1 MAQVKSEK
9 VCRMTVIRTVTSR
22 FIVAGFNGS
31 SILMISDYIYWMD
44 NEREIL
50 NWMVD
55 NLPNGIDHQEGM
67 VLTFDNEQDRLMF
80 LLRWG

>member
-1 MAQVKSEK
+1 M
-9 VCRMTVIRTVTSR
+9 
-22 FIVAGFNGS
+22 NGRIIS
-31 SILMISDYIYWMD
+31 SKFVVVGGSHNILMISDYIYWLD

-55 NLPNGIDHQEGM
+55 RLPRGIDHQEGM
-67 VLTFDNEQDRLMF
+67 TIAFDNEQDRLMF